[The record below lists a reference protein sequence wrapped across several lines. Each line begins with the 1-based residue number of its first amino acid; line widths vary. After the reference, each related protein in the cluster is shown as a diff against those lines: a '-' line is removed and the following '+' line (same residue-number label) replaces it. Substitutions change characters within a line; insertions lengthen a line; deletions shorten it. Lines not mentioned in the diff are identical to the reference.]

1 MKTTLAA
8 FFLLLLTAAGCSHK
22 EDSVA
27 PASAAGAT
35 FPEIIASGNWVVT
48 SCTQGTE
55 DKTNSM
61 SGIRFTFDKNGQAT
75 AVQGSDLTPG
85 GWAWGGNSY
94 YGTPASSKTVT
105 FAFGARKPFDKI
117 SRPWIIQEATA
128 AVMKLD
134 SSNPAEAEHLVF
146 SR

>member
-27 PASAAGAT
+27 PASAAGTT

-48 SCTQGTE
+48 SYTQGTE

-75 AVQGSDLTPG
+75 A
-85 GWAWGGNSY
+85 
-94 YGTPASSKTVT
+94 
-105 FAFGARKPFDKI
+105 
-117 SRPWIIQEATA
+117 

-134 SSNPAEAEHLVF
+134 SSDPAEAEHLVF